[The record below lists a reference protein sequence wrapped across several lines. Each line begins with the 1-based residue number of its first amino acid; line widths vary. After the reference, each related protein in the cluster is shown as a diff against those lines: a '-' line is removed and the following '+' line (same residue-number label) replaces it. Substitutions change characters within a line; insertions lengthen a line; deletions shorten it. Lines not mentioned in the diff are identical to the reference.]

1 MGDNAVM
8 GQVQPLPNDPDWAC
22 LLDAER
28 RLEAQ
33 IAAAQ
38 ADARERLAQARAAA
52 AAALPDPAA
61 LAALAD
67 AQELADRE
75 RQRRELARI
84 AEQADATVG
93 ALTEAPDALIDAL
106 AQLALDAVLTDQL
119 AAAQR

>member
-8 GQVQPLPNDPDWAC
+8 GKVQPLPNDPDWAR

-28 RLEAQ
+28 SLESE

-38 ADARERLAQARAAA
+38 ADAQERLARARAAA

-93 ALTEAPDALIDAL
+93 ALIEAPDALIDAL

-119 AAAQR
+119 AAAHR